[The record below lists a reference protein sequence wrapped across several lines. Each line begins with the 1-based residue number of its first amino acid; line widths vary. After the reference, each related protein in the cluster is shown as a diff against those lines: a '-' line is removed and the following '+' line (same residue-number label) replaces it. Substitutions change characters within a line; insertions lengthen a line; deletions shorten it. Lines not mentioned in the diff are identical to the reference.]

1 MASYLFFSFFLSFF
15 FFLGWGGG
23 GVKIPLSELVRGM
36 LSLGHWMSE

>member
-15 FFLGWGGG
+15 FFLGGG